1 MRPAGAGPVV
11 GPPTAVTDLDQAAMV
26 TVDVVLFTIRQGR
39 LSVLLVERDD
49 SPFEGCW
56 SLPGGAPVVA
66 ADLDQSAH
74 RHLEHSTGAEVSPG
88 HLEQL
93 RTYGSPDRDPRSRQV
108 SVAYLGFM
116 PDVPAPVAAGDR
128 PSARFWSI
136 DDFLSGD
143 DAPELVLDHL
153 QIIGDGLE
161 RARAK
166 LEYTTLATTFLEAP
180 FTISDLR
187 RVYQTVWGVRLE
199 PANFRRKVVERTDG
213 FVEPT
218 GESRPTGRAPAL
230 LYRAGPA
237 TELTP
242 PLVRPEVDEAT

>member
-1 MRPAGAGPVV
+1 MSELEADA
-11 GPPTAVTDLDQAAMV
+11 TV

-39 LSVLLVERDD
+39 LSVLLVERQDD
-49 SPFEGCW
+49 PFVGCW
-56 SLPGGAPVVA
+56 ALPGGPPVAA
-66 ADLDQSAH
+66 ADLDQSAN
-74 RHLEHSTGAEVSPG
+74 RHLEEATGAAVSPG

-93 RTYGSPDRDPRSRQV
+93 RTYGTPDRNPEARQI
-108 SVAYLGFM
+108 SVGYLGFM
-116 PDVPAPVAAGDR
+116 ADLPAPVTAGDR
-128 PSARFWSI
+128 PSARFWPH
-136 DDFLSGD
+136 DDFLTGD
-143 DAPELVLDHL
+143 DAPELVLDHR

-187 RVYQTVWGVRLE
+187 RVYQTVWGVQLE

-242 PLVRPEVDEAT
+242 PLVRPDADEAS

>member
-1 MRPAGAGPVV
+1 M
-11 GPPTAVTDLDQAAMV
+11 TAHKQVATV

-39 LSVLLVERDD
+39 LSVLLVARDD
-49 SPFEGCW
+49 EPFQGCW
-56 SLPGGAPVVA
+56 ALPGGPPVEA

-74 RHLEHSTGAEVSPG
+74 DHLERGAGAAVSPG

-93 RTYGSPDRDPRSRQV
+93 RTYGAPDRDPSTRQI

-116 PDVPAPVAAGDR
+116 PDLPAPVAVGDR
-128 PSARFWSI
+128 PSARFWPI
-136 DDFLSGD
+136 DDFLTGD
-143 DAPELVLDHL
+143 DAPDLVLDHRR
-153 QIIGDGLE
+153 IIGDGLE

-166 LEYTTLATTFLEAP
+166 LEYTTLATTFLEEP

-230 LYRAGPA
+230 LYRSGPA

-242 PLVRPEVDEAT
+242 PLVRPEADEDD

>member
-1 MRPAGAGPVV
+1 M
-11 GPPTAVTDLDQAAMV
+11 TELDAQATI
-26 TVDVVLFTIRQGR
+26 TVDVVIFTIRQGR
-39 LSVLLVERDD
+39 LSVLLVERHDG
-49 SPFEGCW
+49 PFDGCW
-56 SLPGGAPVVA
+56 ALPGGPPVA
-66 ADLDQSAH
+66 GTDLDQSAH
-74 RHLEHSTGAEVSPG
+74 HHLEQATGAAVSPG

-93 RTYGSPDRDPRSRQV
+93 RTYGTPDRHPAQRQI

-116 PDVPAPVAAGDR
+116 ADLPAPVAGADR
-128 PSARFWSI
+128 PSARFWPYE
-136 DDFLSGD
+136 DLLTGD
-143 DAPELVLDHL
+143 DAPELVLDHR

-230 LYRAGPA
+230 LYRAGAA

-242 PLVRPEVDEAT
+242 PLVRPEADEAT

>member
-1 MRPAGAGPVV
+1 MSE
-11 GPPTAVTDLDQAAMV
+11 AATV

-49 SPFEGCW
+49 EPFDGCW
-56 SLPGGAPVVA
+56 ALPGGPPVPG

-74 RHLEHSTGAEVSPG
+74 HHLESGSGAEVSPG

-93 RTYGSPDRDPRSRQV
+93 RTYGSPNRDPRARTV

-116 PDVPAPVAAGDR
+116 ADLPAPVAASGR
-128 PSARFWSI
+128 LSARFWPV
-136 DDFLSGD
+136 DDFSTGD
-143 DAPELVLDHL
+143 DAPELILDHRQL
-153 QIIGDGLE
+153 VADGLE

-166 LEYTTLATTFLEAP
+166 LEYTTLATTFLEEP

-187 RVYQTVWGVRLE
+187 HVYQTVWGVRLE

-230 LYRAGPA
+230 LYRPGPA

-242 PLVRPEVDEAT
+242 PLVRPEVDEAG